1 MAPIMNRNTRCAPR
15 VTASVPSRILGRVQ
29 AGDYRYFDTRFAALA
44 HRGGYLCPDDQPREN
59 TLHAFRSA
67 VEYGYR
73 YLETDVHTS
82 SDGVLFSFHDNTLDR
97 VTDGRGAPEALPW
110 HELSRLRVAGTDP
123 IVTMDELF
131 ETLPEARFNIDLK
144 VARAVEPLARAID
157 AHRAHDRVCVGSFSQ
172 ARLSAFR
179 RLAGRRVA
187 TSVGAPGIALR
198 AYAPG
203 VRRLVRSPGVALQIP
218 VRAWH
223 DRLPVV
229 TRGLVR
235 SAHQAGRVVHVW
247 TVNEADEMHRLIDLG
262 VDGLVSDRID
272 VMRDVLIERDL
283 WEGNR

>member
-1 MAPIMNRNTRCAPR
+1 MK
-15 VTASVPSRILGRVQ
+15 
-29 AGDYRYFDTRFAALA
+29 AGDYRYFDTRFAAMA
-44 HRGGYLCPDDQPREN
+44 HRGGYLSDADQPREN
-59 TLHAFRSA
+59 TMYAFSRA
-67 VEYGYR
+67 VERGYR
-73 YLETDVHTS
+73 YLETDAHTS
-82 SDGVLFSFHDNTLDR
+82 SDGVLFSFHDDTLDR
-97 VTDGRGAPEALPW
+97 VTDATGVPERLPW
-110 HELSRLRVAGTDP
+110 SELATVRVAGSDP
-123 IVTMDELF
+123 LPTFDELL
-131 ETLPEARFNIDLK
+131 ETLPDTRFNIDLK

-157 AHRAHDRVCVGSFSQ
+157 AHRAQDRVCVGSFSQ

-247 TVNEADEMHRLIDLG
+247 TVTEAKEMHRLIDLG

-272 VMRDVLIERDL
+272 VLRDVLIERDL